1 MARAPR
7 KSKIQ
12 PPLVASHFQ
21 DALVLNQYLISLFGI
36 DPLVTHK
43 DEGRPVR
50 PLEII
55 AKSLRSAEPGIGPDG
70 KHRFLAKLISHLP
83 ANATLTPIEL
93 ERYDGNL
100 VAHTRAINGRRKN

>member
-7 KSKIQ
+7 KNKVQ
-12 PPLVASHFQ
+12 PSLVASHFQ

-43 DEGRPVR
+43 DEGRTVR

-55 AKSLRSAEPGIGPDG
+55 AKSLRTAEPGVGPDG

-83 ANATLTPIEL
+83 ANATLTPVEL
-93 ERYDGNL
+93 ERYDANL
-100 VAHTRAINGRRKN
+100 VEIGRAHV